1 MYQTIKFVFFIDCL
15 NVNHI
20 HDNPGHYTCDC
31 VDSSDPCFAD
41 AGCVVE
47 ERCPESD
54 GKSTGTNLPNIS
66 SFLKKKGVS
75 STFCNPSLHFAV
87 SSNTTATAATSH
99 TTATAAS
106 QMTLATTT
114 EATSLDTGG
123 NCIVSFLSSLSIS
136 HKSKTL

>member
-1 MYQTIKFVFFIDCL
+1 MKYDNVHSFYHTIKFVYFIACL

-66 SFLKKKGVS
+66 NFLKK
-75 STFCNPSLHFAV
+75 
-87 SSNTTATAATSH
+87 
-99 TTATAAS
+99 
-106 QMTLATTT
+106 
-114 EATSLDTGG
+114 
-123 NCIVSFLSSLSIS
+123 
-136 HKSKTL
+136 

>member
-1 MYQTIKFVFFIDCL
+1 MDCSDGSDETQCAGKIKRWSFLQEYRLIKRPFLYHTIKFVFFIACL

-66 SFLKKKGVS
+66 NFLKKKREYLVH
-75 STFCNPSLHFAV
+75 FLILRFILQFHQILQLLQLHRI
-87 SSNTTATAATSH
+87 
-99 TTATAAS
+99 
-106 QMTLATTT
+106 QQPLR
-114 EATSLDTGG
+114 L
-123 NCIVSFLSSLSIS
+123 
-136 HKSKTL
+136 HK